1 MRHCRYGLRL
11 TFVLG
16 AGMVLGACTG
26 SGWTD
31 RERMIISLSDSV
43 MFVTTLPQ
51 DSVQLRT
58 PSIDVAS
65 RELQSD
71 ELKTLMA
78 KMLRTVT
85 DPSQDGVGIAAPQVG
100 INRRIIWVQRLDK
113 EDEPFECYVNIRV
126 DSLYGETTHGREGC
140 LSVPG
145 YSGFVPRKTDVIIS
159 YADLESGETKKEH
172 VNGYTA
178 IIFQHECDHLDG
190 ILYIDKADSVFV
202 NQAWMEELKQ
212 FDYSRPEWW

>member
-1 MRHCRYGLRL
+1 MNIKQIGLAVSVAL
-11 TFVLG
+11 FLS
-16 AGMVLGACTG
+16 ACTG

-58 PSIDVAS
+58 PSIDVAP

-71 ELKTLMA
+71 ELKSLMA